1 MCIRDST
8 YPAAS
13 SGEGKLYRSWCFPP
27 GNGLLTGVGLP
38 VRISPPAGECWPE
51 LGADAEAV
59 LRRTKVNRRWQR
71 RTFACSGE
79 DNPYGSWCLRP
90 GNAPL
95 AGVGLPVRISP
106 PAGECWPELGADAE
120 AVLRRTN
127 TRRRWQC
134 RPPPAPARTTL
145 TGAGTFLRGT
155 GLSPELRFPVIVFF
169 LRRNVSRSWQIC
181 GTRFNGEQV
190 LIGAAERSSAP
201 APAKASLIG
210 ADAFLR

>member
-1 MCIRDST
+1 MFLCRFWIFRKKT
-8 YPAAS
+8 YRGWS
-13 SGEGKLYRSWCFPP
+13 FSP
-27 GNGLLTGVGLP
+27 GNAPLAGVGLP
-38 VRISPPAGECWPE
+38 VRVSPPSGECWPE

-120 AVLRRTN
+120 AVLRRT
-127 TRRRWQC
+127 R
-134 RPPPAPARTTL
+134 AR
-145 TGAGTFLRGT
+145 
-155 GLSPELRFPVIVFF
+155 
-169 LRRNVSRSWQIC
+169 RSWQYRPLAC
-181 GTRFNGEQV
+181 SGKKSSRQKKQHPLFFRKSGE
-190 LIGAAERSSAP
+190 
-201 APAKASLIG
+201 
-210 ADAFLR
+210 

>member
-1 MCIRDST
+1 MFLCRFWIFRKKT
-8 YPAAS
+8 YRGWS
-13 SGEGKLYRSWCFPP
+13 FSP
-27 GNGLLTGVGLP
+27 GNAPLAGVGLP
-38 VRISPPAGECWPE
+38 VRVSPPSGECWPE

-120 AVLRRTN
+120 AVLRRTRA
-127 TRRRWQC
+127 RRRLQYRALACSGEENPYRSWDFPPGNGLLTGVGLPV
-134 RPPPAPARTTL
+134 RISPPA
-145 TGAGTFLRGT
+145 GECW
-155 GLSPELRFPVIVFF
+155 PELRHQRHAL
-169 LRRNVSRSWQIC
+169 LRRARPYRS
-181 GTRFNGEQV
+181 
-190 LIGAAERSSAP
+190 
-201 APAKASLIG
+201 
-210 ADAFLR
+210 